1 VLAKKKKLSKKEIK
15 EDKLVTTFYEAR
27 KFYEENQNKIFAVV
41 GVIAVI
47 VIAVI
52 LYTNKVEENNFAASL
67 ELTRV
72 LPIYNSGSYQEAI
85 DGRPGTNV
93 IGLQKIVDEYG
104 NSDQGEL
111 AKIYLANALYFMG
124 GIDAAF
130 EYFNDYSGSN
140 EDLVAAALAGK
151 ASCLEVKEDYEA
163 AADSYNKAANVNKF
177 NPSNPDYLLKAGINY
192 IKVDQLMDAKKSLQ
206 EIKDNYKT
214 SSASREVDRYLA
226 VVDI

>member
-1 VLAKKKKLSKKEIK
+1 VLAKKKKLSKKVIK
-15 EDKLVTTFYEAR
+15 EDKLVTSFYETK
-27 KFYEENQNKIFAVV
+27 KFYEQNQTKIFAAV

-47 VIAVI
+47 IVAVI
-52 LYTNKVEENNFAASL
+52 LYTNRIEENNFAASS

-104 NSDQGEL
+104 NSEQGEL
-111 AKIYLANALYFMG
+111 AKIYLANAYYFMG
-124 GIDAAF
+124 DIDAALD
-130 EYFNDYSGSN
+130 YFDDYSGSK
-140 EDLVAAALAGK
+140 EDLVAAALTGK
-151 ASCLEVKEDYEA
+151 ASCFEVKKDYKLA
-163 AADSYNKAANVNKF
+163 AELYNKAANVNKF

-192 IKVDQLMDAKKSLQ
+192 IKVDQLTDAKKSLQ
-206 EIKDNYKT
+206 EIKDKYKT

>member
-1 VLAKKKKLSKKEIK
+1 MLAKKKKLSKKVIK
-15 EDKLVTTFYEAR
+15 EDKLVTSFYETK
-27 KFYEENQNKIFAVV
+27 KFYEQNQTKIVAVV

-47 VIAVI
+47 IIAVV
-52 LYTNKVEENNFAASL
+52 LYSNRIEENNFAASA

-104 NSDQGEL
+104 NSEQGEL
-111 AKIYLANALYFMG
+111 AKIYLANAFYFMG
-124 GIDAAF
+124 DIDAAL
-130 EYFNDYSGSN
+130 EYFEDYSGSN
-140 EDLVAAALAGK
+140 KDLVAAALAGK
-151 ASCLEVKEDYEA
+151 ASCFEVKEDYKLA
-163 AADSYNKAANVNKF
+163 AEFYNKAANENKF

-192 IKVDQLMDAKKSLQ
+192 IKVDQLMDAKNSLQ